1 MYPFQ
6 IINDYTIILYI
17 YKKKVSSG
25 LQIHVS
31 PKNKQKRENTSLTVK
46 VTIIIDWT
54 HFIKFIEHLYKNK
67 LKGFKTIENYFC

>member
-17 YKKKVSSG
+17 YKKKKVSSG

-31 PKNKQKRENTSLTVK
+31 PKINKKEKILP
-46 VTIIIDWT
+46 
-54 HFIKFIEHLYKNK
+54 
-67 LKGFKTIENYFC
+67 

>member
-1 MYPFQ
+1 MYSFQ

-17 YKKKVSSG
+17 YKKKSEFWFTNTR
-25 LQIHVS
+25 IA
-31 PKNKQKRENTSLTVK
+31 KNKQKRENTSLTVK

-67 LKGFKTIENYFC
+67 LKGF